1 MPQQINKS
9 LKFIKRKKHDIAIL
23 KYTKIIEKEPNN
35 YQAYKE
41 RGNAYYR
48 KKLYHLAIADYT
60 KAIELNPEY
69 FLPDF
74 DS

>member
-41 RGNAYYR
+41 RGNAY
-48 KKLYHLAIADYT
+48 
-60 KAIELNPEY
+60 
-69 FLPDF
+69 
-74 DS
+74 